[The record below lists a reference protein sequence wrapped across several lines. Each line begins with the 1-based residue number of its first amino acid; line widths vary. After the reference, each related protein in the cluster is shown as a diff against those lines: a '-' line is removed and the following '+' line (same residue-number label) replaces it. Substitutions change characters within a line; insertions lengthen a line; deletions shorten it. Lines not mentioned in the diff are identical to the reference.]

1 MLHLVAT
8 FLTAFGG
15 ASIFLLGTVGV
26 SYRTVILPTDRALT
40 LALRMNVGIAAAFAT
55 VVTFF
60 VGTM

>member
-1 MLHLVAT
+1 MLHLLAT

-26 SYRTVILPTDRALT
+26 SYRSVR
-40 LALRMNVGIAAAFAT
+40 LANDTELLHAFLMNAGIAAAFAT